1 MLNINDKV
9 YLHIKEL
16 KISID
21 KTGFNINRLC
31 RVEAIEP
38 VKSTSGE
45 EIGLYKLRSID
56 GEKEYQ
62 VYSNDPI
69 WKISKAE
76 ELVPIIKDCHR
87 YDNSL
92 KEQFINKI
100 YE

>member
-16 KISID
+16 KVSID

-56 GEKEYQ
+56 
-62 VYSNDPI
+62 
-69 WKISKAE
+69 
-76 ELVPIIKDCHR
+76 
-87 YDNSL
+87 
-92 KEQFINKI
+92 
-100 YE
+100 